1 MLIKIAI
8 SPIQKPFMN
17 IYYFNLN
24 IFYVNAII
32 QHFKKFSYQIIF
44 NYLLRIGLDN
54 QGKLLKS

>member
-24 IFYVNAII
+24 IFYVNATI
-32 QHFKKFSYQIIF
+32 QHFKKLSYQIIF
-44 NYLLRIGLDN
+44 QIIY
-54 QGKLLKS
+54 

>member
-32 QHFKKFSYQIIF
+32 QHFKKS
-44 NYLLRIGLDN
+44 
-54 QGKLLKS
+54 SS